1 MGFPGGSVVMMLPA
15 NARYVNSLP
24 GWGSSLE
31 VGNGNTLAYSCW
43 EIPWAKKT
51 DGPQSLEL

>member
-43 EIPWAKKT
+43 EIPWAEKI

>member
-1 MGFPGGSVVMMLPA
+1 MGFPGGSVVMTLPG
-15 NARYVNSLP
+15 NARYVDLLP

-43 EIPWAKKT
+43 EIPRSEET
-51 DGPQSLEL
+51 GGPQSL